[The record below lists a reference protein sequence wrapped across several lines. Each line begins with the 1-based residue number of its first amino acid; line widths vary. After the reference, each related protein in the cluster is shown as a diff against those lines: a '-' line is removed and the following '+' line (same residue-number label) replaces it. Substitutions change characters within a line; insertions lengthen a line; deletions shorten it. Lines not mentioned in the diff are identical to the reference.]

1 MKKLMTTVYF
11 LGWVLFASGVL
22 YSQDLKVFGIWKDRE
37 AKKPKKV
44 DLEKNRDYLS
54 LDIGMN
60 ESFQDSILRLER
72 VSTSIYEEF
81 YIENCNDSYNL
92 LIERCMGSEN
102 CDSFV
107 LHHYAKNVKG
117 FIDPKSKKK
126 YLRIG
131 EIEYNLN
138 RVNCSD
144 LFRITIESEE
154 IQNIEYPEGPE
165 SSYGKTQFT
174 EKKTVLKQFYIYF
187 CF

>member
-1 MKKLMTTVYF
+1 MKRLMIIASII
-11 LGWVLFASGVL
+11 GWMMFASGVI
-22 YSQDLKVFGIWKDRE
+22 YSQDLKVFGISKDMV

-72 VSTSIYEEF
+72 VSTSYYDDF
-81 YIENCNDSYNL
+81 YIENWNDNYNL
-92 LIERCMGSEN
+92 LIERCMGSEI

-117 FIDPKSKKK
+117 FTDPKSKKK

-131 EIEYNLN
+131 EGEYNLALG
-138 RVNCSD
+138 CSD

-154 IQNIEYPEGPE
+154 IQNIEYPEGTE
-165 SSYGKTQFT
+165 SFGKTQFI
-174 EKKTVLKQFYIYF
+174 EKKTVLKQFYVNF

>member
-1 MKKLMTTVYF
+1 MKKIMTTVF
-11 LGWVLFASGVL
+11 ILGCVVFASGVL
-22 YSQDLKVFGIWKDRE
+22 YSQDLKVFGISKDRE
-37 AKKPKKV
+37 AKNPKKV
-44 DLEKNRDYLS
+44 DLEKKRDYLS

-72 VSTSIYEEF
+72 VSTSFYDDF
-81 YIENCNDSYNL
+81 YIENWKDNYNL

-131 EIEYNLN
+131 EDEYNLN

-144 LFRITIESEE
+144 IFRITIENEE
-154 IQNIEYPEGPE
+154 IQNIEYPEGAE
-165 SSYGKTQFT
+165 YYGKTKFT

-187 CF
+187 CY

>member
-1 MKKLMTTVYF
+1 VNKIKLLISVIGCYF
-11 LGWVLFASGVL
+11 LVTGSLF
-22 YSQDLKVFGIWKDRE
+22 SQDLKVFGIWKDME
-37 AKKPKKV
+37 AKKLKKV

-72 VSTSIYEEF
+72 VSTSFYDDF
-81 YIENCNDSYNL
+81 YIENWNDNYNL

-117 FIDPKSKKK
+117 FTDPKSKKK

-131 EIEYNLN
+131 EDEYNLN

-154 IQNIEYPEGPE
+154 IQNIEYPEGTE
-165 SSYGKTQFT
+165 SFGKTQFI

-187 CF
+187 CY

>member
-22 YSQDLKVFGIWKDRE
+22 YSQDLKVFGISKDRE
-37 AKKPKKV
+37 AKKPKRV
-44 DLEKNRDYLS
+44 DLEKNRDYLR

-81 YIENCNDSYNL
+81 YIENWNDSYNL

-102 CDSFV
+102 CDSSV

-117 FIDPKSKKK
+117 FTDPKSKKK

-138 RVNCSD
+138 RVDCSD